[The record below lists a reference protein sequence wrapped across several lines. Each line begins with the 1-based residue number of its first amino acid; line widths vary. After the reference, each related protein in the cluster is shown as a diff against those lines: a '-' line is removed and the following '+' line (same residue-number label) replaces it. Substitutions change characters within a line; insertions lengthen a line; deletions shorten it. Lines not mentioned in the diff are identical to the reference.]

1 MGAPISEQETV
12 IQFDRDGETMNIYTS
27 DSTVMTKLDKIY
39 KRKREHRADGQLYA
53 VEYDVDKRLLSF
65 RSKLTKRTMTEEEK
79 AVLSERM
86 KRMRAIQLA
95 QQP

>member
-39 KRKREHRADGQLYA
+39 KRTREHRADGQLYA

-65 RSKLTKRTMTEEEK
+65 RSKLTKRTMTDKEK

>member
-12 IQFDRDGETMNIYTS
+12 VQFDRDGETMNIYTS
-27 DSTVMTKLDKIY
+27 DSTIMTKLDKIY
-39 KRKREHRADGQLYA
+39 KRTREHRADGQLYA
-53 VEYDVDKRLLSF
+53 AEYVVDKRLLSF

-86 KRMRAIQLA
+86 KRMRARQLA
-95 QQP
+95 R